1 MENITPF
8 DLGGLAKDLDNQ
20 LIGMRSPFGPAEDR
34 PLHEASYVGMKHA
47 FEALG
52 GKYKVDRH
60 GSLRHYPEWRARRGL
75 RNDPSGGRPG
85 LGASIRL

>member
-1 MENITPF
+1 MENFTPF
-8 DLGGLAKDLDNQ
+8 DLGGLAKD
-20 LIGMRSPFGPAEDR
+20 RSPFGPAEDR

-60 GSLRHYPEWRARRGL
+60 GSHRLFL
-75 RNDPSGGRPG
+75 
-85 LGASIRL
+85 LGISSQGFDYYTED